1 VNIEL
6 LQRLSTADPTNI
18 PLRMDLSQL
27 LLRAG
32 RPVEALEAINANSL
46 ESELSASLLKAHV
59 LFQLGDYTQA
69 LTWLTSLSERAPK
82 EAVVWHDLA
91 FAQLCMQQ
99 LDRAIQS
106 IEHGIAIED
115 LMPFYIVWARVLHA
129 KEDLDG
135 AFAKVS
141 TALEKE
147 PLDSEALGVFSLLA
161 LDSNS
166 LDEAEQKA
174 RQALTIDPRQH
185 ESLIVM
191 GDLFVRNKRTDT
203 ALEHL
208 KSALNIYPNSA
219 RLQTCF
225 AQALMLKGD
234 FATSIEF
241 AGKSVAL
248 QPQHLGSWHI
258 LAWGQLLQGEIERAR
273 ESFEMAYDVDRNF
286 SETLAGLAVVCA
298 LEGKQTEAQQWTK
311 RAKRI
316 SSSGATAV
324 FADVLLKRLNGDT
337 SADQKFAS
345 LLAQI
350 PGDAELDSQTILA
363 EVMRRLQPHVKAN

>member
-1 VNIEL
+1 MNIEL
-6 LQRLSTADPTNI
+6 LQRLSTSDPNNI
-18 PLRMDLSQL
+18 MLRMDLSQQ

-32 RPVEALEAINANSL
+32 RPIEALQAINADSV
-46 ESELSASLLKAHV
+46 ESELSASLFKAHV

-69 LTWLTSLSERAPK
+69 LTWLTSVSERAPK

-91 FAQLCMQQ
+91 FAQLCVQQ
-99 LDRAIQS
+99 FDRAIQS

-129 KEDLDG
+129 KEDLEG
-135 AFAKVS
+135 ALTKVAI
-141 TALEKE
+141 ALEKA
-147 PLDSEALGVFSLLA
+147 PRDSEALGVFSLLA

-166 LDEAEQKA
+166 LDEAESRA
-174 RQALTIDPRQH
+174 RHALSIDSRQH
-185 ESLIVM
+185 ESLIVI
-191 GDLFVRNKRTDT
+191 GDLFVRNKQTDT

-208 KSALNIYPNSA
+208 QSALNIYPNSA

-234 FATSIEF
+234 FAASIEF

-258 LAWGQLLQGEIERAR
+258 LAWGQLLQGKVQLAR
-273 ESFEMAYDVDRNF
+273 ESFEMAYEVDRNF

-324 FADVLLKRLNGDT
+324 FADVLLKRLNGDN

-350 PGDAELDSQTILA
+350 PGETELDSQTILA
-363 EVMRRLQPHVKAN
+363 EVMRRLYPSGTAN